1 MDKDRL
7 IDLISTS
14 LISEACCIKAFES
27 KSDIKNYLIK
37 LNLNQLRTISKEFI
51 L

>member
-1 MDKDRL
+1 MDKDHL

-14 LISEACCIKAFES
+14 LTYEACYIKAFES
-27 KSDIKNYLIK
+27 KSDVKNYLIK